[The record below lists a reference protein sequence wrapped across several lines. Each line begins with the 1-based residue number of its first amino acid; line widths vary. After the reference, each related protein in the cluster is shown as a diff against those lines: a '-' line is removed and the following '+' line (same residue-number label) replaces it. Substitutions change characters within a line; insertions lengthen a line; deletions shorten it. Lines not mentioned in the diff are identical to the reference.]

1 MHGLASSS
9 FPISFRRICDQG
21 RVSQYRTDD
30 PVDCF
35 LIVHVLLKF
44 CVTTSL
50 VPVCQAICDSGSE
63 TATNILKLLD
73 FSDILPMAKLVYED
87 RMRMVAGKETKNQ
100 LGLLIYNMDQLR
112 EREERN
118 IYIQ

>member
-1 MHGLASSS
+1 M
-9 FPISFRRICDQG
+9 
-21 RVSQYRTDD
+21 
-30 PVDCF
+30 
-35 LIVHVLLKF
+35 
-44 CVTTSL
+44 TTSL